1 MYTETFGKFTN
12 CGAAS
17 DSKKFRRN
25 FGTRS
30 VSSGVSWR
38 CAQTYEVGSEPKVP
52 LAQRHDSNVYSINQ
66 KNKNKKW
73 KPRHLKEEDVNKYEK
88 PCQVVLLRKL
98 TKERRSIPSTIYG
111 FPQG

>member
-1 MYTETFGKFTN
+1 M
-12 CGAAS
+12 A
-17 DSKKFRRN
+17 
-25 FGTRS
+25 
-30 VSSGVSWR
+30 R
-38 CAQTYEVGSEPKVP
+38 CAQTYEIGSVALTETKF
-52 LAQRHDSNVYSINQ
+52 SINQ

>member
-17 DSKKFRRN
+17 DSKKFLRN

-38 CAQTYEVGSEPKVP
+38 CAQTYEVGSVALPKRSFP
-52 LAQRHDSNVYSINQ
+52 WYTLYSNVYSINQ

-88 PCQVVLLRKL
+88 PCQVVV
-98 TKERRSIPSTIYG
+98 TT
-111 FPQG
+111 

>member
-38 CAQTYEVGSEPKVP
+38 CAQTYEVGSEAK
-52 LAQRHDSNVYSINQ
+52 LSINQ

-88 PCQVVLLRKL
+88 PC
-98 TKERRSIPSTIYG
+98 
-111 FPQG
+111 

>member
-17 DSKKFRRN
+17 DSKKFLRN

-38 CAQTYEVGSEPKVP
+38 TLVLVLWHATIVMYTQTYEVGSEAK
-52 LAQRHDSNVYSINQ
+52 LSINQ

-88 PCQVVLLRKL
+88 PC
-98 TKERRSIPSTIYG
+98 
-111 FPQG
+111 

>member
-1 MYTETFGKFTN
+1 MVKIFDLTGWFYHPVGG
-12 CGAAS
+12 GASNLQTKLIAS
-17 DSKKFRRN
+17 RISSIAALPEVFQAE
-25 FGTRS
+25 TRS
-30 VSSGVSWR
+30 VLAHNWIPSVSD
-38 CAQTYEVGSEPKVP
+38 KK
-52 LAQRHDSNVYSINQ
+52 NN

>member
-1 MYTETFGKFTN
+1 MDTLDIQLN
-12 CGAAS
+12 
-17 DSKKFRRN
+17 
-25 FGTRS
+25 
-30 VSSGVSWR
+30 
-38 CAQTYEVGSEPKVP
+38 
-52 LAQRHDSNVYSINQ
+52 I

-88 PCQVVLLRKL
+88 PCQVVPLRKL

>member
-30 VSSGVSWR
+30 VLSGVSWR
-38 CAQTYEVGSEPKVP
+38 CAQTYEVGSEAK
-52 LAQRHDSNVYSINQ
+52 LSINQ